1 MIRLISNKRLPE
13 SHLHNF
19 MQLSDIQ
26 KISFMIHR
34 PYASKGSET
43 LAHEYGLTSQSYL
56 KSLTDFVKILNTSD
70 YISDPTSDPMHA
82 H

>member
-1 MIRLISNKRLPE
+1 
-13 SHLHNF
+13 
-19 MQLSDIQ
+19 
-26 KISFMIHR
+26 MIHR

-43 LAHEYGLTSQSYL
+43 LAHEYGLTAQSYL
-56 KSLTDFVKILNTSD
+56 KSLTDFVKTLNASD